1 MESGRNGGD
10 DAQRT
15 LPVRRRVL
23 TVVDSLRRGGAE
35 RLLVTTH
42 AFLDRARFEP
52 AVAALYPPYDLA
64 GELRD
69 LGVRVWTLDTSGP
82 RDLLRAF
89 SRTRRVVREFSPDLI
104 HTHLFTSNV
113 AGRLA
118 AGRLPVLTPLHNP
131 DYGFEDTGTLLFR
144 FRKLLDRSTGRRINR
159 AFVAVSEAVRKDYE
173 LHMGFSPIEV
183 IPNYLDVADFAARVA
198 EVDRERERRVLGLAE
213 EDLLV
218 LHVGRFHRQK
228 AQDVLLLA
236 FKEAHREEPRLRL
249 MLAGDGG
256 ELPKARVLAG
266 ELDLEDRVLF
276 PGDVA
281 DPVRLYAAADIFAF
295 PSRWEAFGIALLE
308 AMAAGLPVVATST
321 GGIPEVVGVD
331 GGQLVEPEQVT
342 SLALA
347 LIGLARDQDLRRDRG
362 TAARTRAR
370 EFDARSG
377 VERLAAVYDRL

>member
-1 MESGRNGGD
+1 MESGRSGGD
-10 DAQRT
+10 PAQRA
-15 LPVRRRVL
+15 LPVRQRVL

-42 AFLDRARFEP
+42 GFLDRARFEP

-64 GELRD
+64 SELRD

-82 RDLLRAF
+82 RDLLHAL

-118 AGRLPVLTPLHNP
+118 AGRLPVVTTLHNP
-131 DYGFEDTGTLLFR
+131 DYSFEDTGTLLFR
-144 FRKLLDRSTGRRINR
+144 LRKLLDRSTGRRVNR
-159 AFVAVSEAVRKDYE
+159 AFVAVSEAVREDYE
-173 LHMGFSPIEV
+173 LHMGFSPIDV
-183 IPNYLDVADFAARVA
+183 TPNYLDVADFAARVA

-228 AQDVLLLA
+228 GQDVLLRA
-236 FKEAHREEPRLRL
+236 FQEAHREEPSLLL
-249 MLAGDGG
+249 MLVGDGG
-256 ELPKARVLAG
+256 ELPRARVLAG
-266 ELDLEDRVLF
+266 ELELEDRVLF

-308 AMAAGLPVVATST
+308 AMAAGLPVVATRT

-362 TAARTRAR
+362 AAARTRAR

-377 VERLAAVYDRL
+377 VQRLAAVYDRL